1 MENFPSVLESISDLT
16 KRQIDGLMELSQQ
29 IKLRPWHPI
38 SFPNKK
44 PIIATSFLE
53 NSTRTK
59 HSFEIAIHKMG
70 CTYIDFIAETSSL
83 KKGESLE
90 QTLLTLFGQGVDL
103 CIIRS
108 AVSHELAQFKEN
120 PPLKIINGGDG
131 THQHPTQALLDLFTL
146 KEMGIKLKGKTF
158 CIAGDNI
165 HSRVGHSLI
174 DLLPMYGAKV
184 LLFGPEEFLPPVTE
198 ESNFEI
204 THSRSEALEKA
215 DILYLLRVQKERHS
229 HLESIDMDNYHRE
242 YGFNLEMIESLQK
255 KLPILHPGPANI
267 GVEIS
272 DDLIHSQYYLG
283 HEQVRHSTFLRM
295 AIIQSILQNGDK
307 SIGFKEN
314 TFFNN

>member
-1 MENFPSVLESISDLT
+1 MEKFPSVLESIKDLT
-16 KRQIDGLMELSQQ
+16 KDQIDGLLELSHQ

-38 SFPNKK
+38 PFPNKT

-59 HSFEIAIHKMG
+59 HSFEIAIHKLC
-70 CTYIDFIAETSSL
+70 CTYIDFDAEKSSL
-83 KKGESLE
+83 NKGESLE
-90 QTLLTLFGQGVDL
+90 QTLLTLYGQGVDL
-103 CIIRS
+103 CIIRTS
-108 AVSHELAQFKEN
+108 VSNQLESFKKN
-120 PPLKIINGGDG
+120 PPIKIINGGDG
-131 THQHPTQALLDLFTL
+131 TNQHPTQAILDLFTL
-146 KEMGIKLKGKTF
+146 IECGIELKGKTF

-174 DLLPMYGAKV
+174 DLLPKYGVNV
-184 LLFGPEEFLPPVTE
+184 LLFGPKEFLPKNI
-198 ESNFEI
+198 ESDKVSI
-204 THSRSEALEKA
+204 THSRKEALEKS

-229 HLESIDMDNYHRE
+229 SLETIDMDKYHDE
-242 YGFNLEMIESLQK
+242 YGFNLEMIKATKK

-272 DDLIHSQYYLG
+272 QDLIESDYYLG

-295 AIIQSILQNGDK
+295 AIIQSILLNGDK

-314 TFFNN
+314 TFFQI